1 MMHLTQPAVV
11 ETLNALRAELSSA
24 QSPVTS
30 LTRLAELLEEDV
42 LGRTIVSY
50 LQRHVEQAG
59 SKLAYGDVANFV
71 EALSQAL
78 QASPLDGTNL
88 LAAVIAQAQVLEEKT
103 GIYPSAADPFDNFS
117 AQSADKLE
125 ELINN
130 RRSGKDTA
138 TTQTNLEELISSYG
152 MLRLLS
158 YVNQLDSNNG
168 DNYETVKT
176 YLSQGQEYLIGKSD
190 SLGEL
195 VESTL
200 ISATAAD
207 WGVED
212 FLVNPPSEPTVDPFG
227 DQDLAAESRREQQA
241 FDDLFAN
248 LTESSGQEEAAK
260 AEQAFGDLCSSLV
273 EEPAVAVES
282 VEEAETI
289 GQQAFDDLFS
299 NLTEESS
306 VSEEIEGGEEVSSKV
321 ESEQELADLL
331 GTATEQG
338 EISISLSE
346 DGTEKAEESFDL
358 SISLAQEE
366 LSLPE
371 RTQEAVEESIADLGI
386 ASMTEESA
394 VTTEGGE
401 EDLTDLTFDL
411 GTAEESIADRGAG
424 STTEESTVMTEEL
437 DLSLGEVTAEQVEQ
451 SFAAAESTTEE
462 FLLPRRVS
470 LLELGLLELVREAI
484 GDEDGAIDYAVIL
497 GEETDAVVATS
508 AKEVVTVTEQ
518 LTVERGLDEDVTVL
532 QDVPQFFTTVG
543 EAESISSSDT
553 ADDLFGEIAELGEA
567 SIATETAEE
576 AIATAET
583 ADDLFVTETAEAE
596 EPIITTETREST
608 IDDLFDTAQVAE
620 EPAIPGFEVDEDV
633 TILQDVPQFFNLEQ
647 TITTD
652 EPTVS
657 SEAEESTIDDLFT
670 TEQTAEEMSA
680 SSKAAEVWEEGAE
693 ENTETIEELLHDLV
707 TEAESSP
714 VTPEEAEIDDLLAE
728 IEGQQAES
736 VPSVDE
742 LLADIEQQAEAIDYP
757 EDEDMT
763 ILQGTPEFFATV
775 TAEPKLP
782 EELVEEVSLDDMQGE
797 DTEEEV
803 VEEDMTTIQEMPE
816 FFATLTAEEQEEE
829 GFSIRAYDQQTDVVE
844 FSELFDLEQASQEK
858 EEVRDSDS
866 GNDIEEELSQLLGE
880 IEEQEIEEIASTF
893 ASDDEDESGFFFS
906 QETIIDEEDSEGE
919 LTLLQLFNADNGEA
933 PESEDPIDELA
944 QLLGEED
951 RTTETA
957 VAAEEVDAIDELS
970 ELLEET
976 GTMAENNTTDV
987 FAELE
992 SLLEE
997 EVDISQLEE
1006 LEALL
1011 EQPSPPP
1018 SNFDDLDA
1026 LLSSIPPSPSK
1037 AAEVTSPGKGKTA
1050 LNIAPAPGPSPR
1062 STMVQN
1068 MRVDVRYLDNMNNL
1082 VGELIVNRNLLQQ
1095 DQQRLQASLA
1105 NLFNQINKLND
1116 IAQKVRDEF
1125 DRSLMERRLE
1135 ETLGHRYLKEER
1147 RSLIPSTDNKQQEQD
1162 HSTLIANDLDKH
1174 DKFNELALDIIEL
1187 ITRVKESAS
1196 DVEFVIDETEQVSR
1210 QLGTITTQL
1219 EDDLKQVRMEPFSEI
1234 SDRLPKQVRDL
1245 ALKRKKQADIE
1256 ISGRETMIDKVI
1268 LQGLNTPINH
1278 LITNALV
1285 HGIEDPETRIALGKP
1300 PKGKITVKAYHQG
1313 NETIISVSDDG
1324 AGINPEKVRQ
1334 SAITK
1339 GILTRAEAALLS
1351 DQDTYSLLFRP
1362 GFSTKA
1368 EVDEEGGR
1376 GVGLDAVVTQ
1386 LNSIKGSIQ
1395 VESAIGKGTT
1405 FTIRLPLTLSISKA
1419 IVCVCNRNR
1428 VAFPIDSFEDMVEI
1442 TQDKVY
1448 KNAEGLPCFTWRDR
1462 ELPFR
1467 PLQDLLCYNRQI
1479 GRVGFIKHTD
1489 DDIISIIVI
1498 RSERNFLA
1506 LQVDKFEGEIEI
1518 VIKQIEG
1525 PAPKPPGIAGVTVL
1539 GDGRVMAICNVLELF
1554 GIAAGTITIPKYEQ
1568 VQTDIADKDKST
1580 TVLVVDDS
1588 VTMRKA
1594 LVQTFEKAGYR
1605 VEEARNGKEAWD
1617 KLTSGLSCDLIFTDV
1632 EMPQM
1637 NGFQLLEKLQKDEQ
1651 LRRIPVAM
1659 LTSQGKRVHIE
1670 NAARLGAKA
1679 YFVKAYTDQEVLEGA
1694 KRLLRGQVAGKILEI
1709 MSS

>member
-1 MMHLTQPAVV
+1 
-11 ETLNALRAELSSA
+11 
-24 QSPVTS
+24 
-30 LTRLAELLEEDV
+30 
-42 LGRTIVSY
+42 
-50 LQRHVEQAG
+50 
-59 SKLAYGDVANFV
+59 
-71 EALSQAL
+71 
-78 QASPLDGTNL
+78 
-88 LAAVIAQAQVLEEKT
+88 
-103 GIYPSAADPFDNFS
+103 
-117 AQSADKLE
+117 
-125 ELINN
+125 
-130 RRSGKDTA
+130 
-138 TTQTNLEELISSYG
+138 
-152 MLRLLS
+152 
-158 YVNQLDSNNG
+158 
-168 DNYETVKT
+168 
-176 YLSQGQEYLIGKSD
+176 
-190 SLGEL
+190 
-195 VESTL
+195 
-200 ISATAAD
+200 
-207 WGVED
+207 
-212 FLVNPPSEPTVDPFG
+212 
-227 DQDLAAESRREQQA
+227 
-241 FDDLFAN
+241 
-248 LTESSGQEEAAK
+248 
-260 AEQAFGDLCSSLV
+260 
-273 EEPAVAVES
+273 
-282 VEEAETI
+282 
-289 GQQAFDDLFS
+289 
-299 NLTEESS
+299 
-306 VSEEIEGGEEVSSKV
+306 
-321 ESEQELADLL
+321 
-331 GTATEQG
+331 
-338 EISISLSE
+338 
-346 DGTEKAEESFDL
+346 
-358 SISLAQEE
+358 
-366 LSLPE
+366 
-371 RTQEAVEESIADLGI
+371 
-386 ASMTEESA
+386 
-394 VTTEGGE
+394 
-401 EDLTDLTFDL
+401 
-411 GTAEESIADRGAG
+411 
-424 STTEESTVMTEEL
+424 
-437 DLSLGEVTAEQVEQ
+437 
-451 SFAAAESTTEE
+451 
-462 FLLPRRVS
+462 
-470 LLELGLLELVREAI
+470 
-484 GDEDGAIDYAVIL
+484 
-497 GEETDAVVATS
+497 
-508 AKEVVTVTEQ
+508 
-518 LTVERGLDEDVTVL
+518 
-532 QDVPQFFTTVG
+532 
-543 EAESISSSDT
+543 
-553 ADDLFGEIAELGEA
+553 
-567 SIATETAEE
+567 
-576 AIATAET
+576 
-583 ADDLFVTETAEAE
+583 
-596 EPIITTETREST
+596 
-608 IDDLFDTAQVAE
+608 
-620 EPAIPGFEVDEDV
+620 
-633 TILQDVPQFFNLEQ
+633 
-647 TITTD
+647 
-652 EPTVS
+652 
-657 SEAEESTIDDLFT
+657 
-670 TEQTAEEMSA
+670 MSA

-1462 ELPFR
+1462 E
-1467 PLQDLLCYNRQI
+1467 
-1479 GRVGFIKHTD
+1479 
-1489 DDIISIIVI
+1489 
-1498 RSERNFLA
+1498 
-1506 LQVDKFEGEIEI
+1506 
-1518 VIKQIEG
+1518 
-1525 PAPKPPGIAGVTVL
+1525 
-1539 GDGRVMAICNVLELF
+1539 
-1554 GIAAGTITIPKYEQ
+1554 
-1568 VQTDIADKDKST
+1568 
-1580 TVLVVDDS
+1580 
-1588 VTMRKA
+1588 
-1594 LVQTFEKAGYR
+1594 
-1605 VEEARNGKEAWD
+1605 
-1617 KLTSGLSCDLIFTDV
+1617 
-1632 EMPQM
+1632 
-1637 NGFQLLEKLQKDEQ
+1637 
-1651 LRRIPVAM
+1651 
-1659 LTSQGKRVHIE
+1659 
-1670 NAARLGAKA
+1670 
-1679 YFVKAYTDQEVLEGA
+1679 
-1694 KRLLRGQVAGKILEI
+1694 
-1709 MSS
+1709 